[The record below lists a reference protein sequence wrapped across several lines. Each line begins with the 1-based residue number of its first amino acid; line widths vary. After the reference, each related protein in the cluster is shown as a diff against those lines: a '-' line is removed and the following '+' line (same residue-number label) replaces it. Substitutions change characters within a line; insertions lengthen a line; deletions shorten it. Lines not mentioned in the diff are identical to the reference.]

1 MPPGPKSS
9 IPIKMP
15 LETCGF
21 YNAKSWRISS
31 VGLPILNKGSDPLC
45 FWEFTFTLLIP
56 RENHFTFLLLS
67 LWFGITV
74 GAVIQE
80 VQVFFWKIK
89 IIPVPVSQR
98 LNSPGVQRLIY
109 RPVGVQFDQFD
120 LLCAWYLSRSRGGS
134 RTMEAG
140 DLATSYYPRWLNSTD
155 NNDVPVLFVDWWK
168 NSF

>member
-31 VGLPILNKGSDPLC
+31 AGLPILNKGLDP
-45 FWEFTFTLLIP
+45 FSVS
-56 RENHFTFLLLS
+56 ENSHSLS
-67 LWFGITV
+67 LFPVRTTWLFFSCHWFGITM

-98 LNSPGVQRLIY
+98 LNSPGVQWLIY
-109 RPVGVQFDQFD
+109 RPLGVQFDQFD

-140 DLATSYYPRWLNSTD
+140 DLATSYYRRWLNSTD
-155 NNDVPVLFVDWWK
+155 NNDVPVLFVDW
-168 NSF
+168 